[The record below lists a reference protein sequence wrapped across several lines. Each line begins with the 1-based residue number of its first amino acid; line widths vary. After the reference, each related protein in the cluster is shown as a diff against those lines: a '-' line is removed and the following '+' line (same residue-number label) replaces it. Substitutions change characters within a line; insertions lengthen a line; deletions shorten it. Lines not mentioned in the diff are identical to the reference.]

1 MSLLATNQRYHSNE
15 AAPSSGQVPGVL
27 LGQLKP
33 LLLGGPAQS
42 FVDSDAFL
50 WQFAS
55 RQCWSHWFLD
65 QTGYLH
71 SWMMKSSNIFSIF
84 HACSFQ
90 AMVPEPGSVTGFWFR
105 SLRAQ
110 RKCRLLS
117 LTLEE
122 MVDTYGIAGMAWH
135 VAGLFSI
142 PKMGSPLPGHQG
154 TWPRVFQ
161 RSALPQSGRERG
173 GYLCIYIYIYICV
186 CV

>member
-1 MSLLATNQRYHSNE
+1 MKQHLHLA
-15 AAPSSGQVPGVL
+15 QVPGVL

-55 RQCWSHWFLD
+55 RQCWSPLVSGSDRISSFLD
-65 QTGYLH
+65 DE
-71 SWMMKSSNIFSIF
+71 IFQNLF
-84 HACSFQ
+84 MHAAFKPWFQ
-90 AMVPEPGSVTGFWFR
+90 SQDPSLGFWFR

-122 MVDTYGIAGMAWH
+122 MVDTHGIAWH
-135 VAGLFSI
+135 GTWQVCFPS
-142 PKMGSPLPGHQG
+142 PKWDHPCLGHQG

-173 GYLCIYIYIYICV
+173 GYLYIYICV